1 MNAIPLANGGTMKA
15 LILSRLMKVL
25 LFVLL
30 SLALTTTIANAWG
43 NRQQQEFEK
52 MLKGKAPI
60 RKGAVNPEAINSSPV
75 QPASVAPAGPSGF
88 TPQARLGFHVDNE
101 WEPAI
106 AADRFGHVYM
116 LYAQYTGVPGCD
128 DCSNPTQ
135 VLQISNDRG
144 STWGSPFV
152 IYPDGANTGGQ
163 WDSQI
168 VVDPVDGKTVY
179 ASFMQNNKSDII
191 VAKSTDSGIT
201 WRYVIAD
208 ATNSGTDKPILAVRG
223 QDVFVAYNHAQTIWG
238 AYSHDGGATFTEVKI
253 NQNGKLGWSLSGG
266 GTITPNGNAYFAWV
280 GYEGNG
286 GAKGKV
292 NVFVSRSTNGG
303 MTWTTKTIDVSA
315 SPPDCSAFLCGWAFL
330 GAQLVMTSDTSG
342 NIYLLW
348 NAGST
353 PRGPERIYFAKS
365 TDGGNTYSAKADVS
379 TAPAGTHHAFPA
391 IAATGNGDVRI
402 SWMDARAANG
412 GMDKWNVYYRSSS
425 NGGSTWT
432 NEVDVSTLVEGF
444 EYIFTD
450 GFRFPFGDYYEVDI
464 DDQGTAHIVFGEALN
479 YDSPGSIWYVKGK

>member
-1 MNAIPLANGGTMKA
+1 MNA
-15 LILSRLMKVL
+15 LILSRPTKVL
-25 LFVLL
+25 LLVLL
-30 SLALTTTIANAWG
+30 ALAVTAGIANAWG
-43 NRQQQEFEK
+43 NRQQEEFEK

-60 RKGAVNPEAINSSPV
+60 RKGEVNAEAIKSSPI
-75 QPASVAPAGPSGF
+75 QPASVAPAGPNGF
-88 TPQARLGFHVDNE
+88 TAQTRLGFHVDNE

-106 AADRFGHVYM
+106 GADRFGHVYM
-116 LYAQYTGVPGCD
+116 LYAQYTGVPGCET
-128 DCSNPTQ
+128 CSNPTQ

-144 STWGSPFV
+144 ATWGSPFV
-152 IYPDGANTGGQ
+152 IYPAGASTGGQ

-168 VVDPVDGKTVY
+168 VVDPVDGQTVY

-191 VAKSTDSGIT
+191 VAKSTDFGVT
-201 WRYVIAD
+201 WTYVIAD

-253 NQNGKLGWSLSGG
+253 NQNGKLGWSLAGG
-266 GTITPNGNAYFAWV
+266 GTIVPNGNAYFAWV

-292 NVFVSRSTNGG
+292 NVFVSRSTDGG
-303 MTWTTKTIDVSA
+303 ATWTTKTIDISA
-315 SPPDCSAFLCGWAFL
+315 SPPDCSSFLCGWAFL
-330 GAQLVMTSDTSG
+330 GAQLVMTSDANG

-365 TDGGNTYSAKADVS
+365 TDGGNTYSAKVDVS
-379 TAPAGTHHAFPA
+379 AAPAGTHHAFPA
-391 IAATGNGDVRI
+391 IAAAGNGDVRI
-402 SWMDARAANG
+402 SWMDARAASG

-425 NGGSTWT
+425 NGGATWT
-432 NEVDVSTLVEGF
+432 NEVDVSTFVEGF

-464 DDQGTAHIVFGEALN
+464 DDQGTAHLVFGEALN